1 MPSRFQPLA
10 KLGRNPAL
18 RRVGIGFACFNAAEY
33 GEWIA
38 VLVYAYA
45 QGGASASGLLAFA
58 QLLPCV
64 VLAPVMATFA
74 DRYQA
79 GRVLAAGFA
88 AQAVGMALLA
98 AALLLHAPP
107 LVVYALAILAAPAF
121 NLTRP
126 TVNVV
131 LPLAVRSPDELT
143 AGNAALGWIE
153 SAGVVVGPLA
163 ASLVVAFGGVGA
175 VVALF
180 AILMLLAA
188 WVALPLRSSLPPAEP
203 VDAGSPLSDA
213 LAGFRELAR
222 ERGTAMLVG
231 VLTSQA
237 LFFGAMDV
245 LFVVLA
251 IDELGMGDSGVGIL
265 NAAFGAGGLLAVF
278 ATLGLVGRPRLAPA
292 IIASAAIM
300 GASVALIAARPTV
313 ALALVLLAAA
323 NVGRSLFDVSGR
335 TLLQR
340 TGSPRV
346 LGRVFGI
353 LESIDMLGL
362 ALGSLYV
369 SLLVALGG
377 TTAAILGVGALMPVI
392 VLLLLRPILGA
403 DARATVPIVQIGL
416 LRRMPLFQPLPPPE
430 LEGVA
435 RVMEP
440 LAASTGEVLIR
451 EGEPGD
457 LFYVIADGEVRVS
470 TASGFESM
478 LEHGDGFGEIALL
491 NDSPRTAT
499 VTAIAET
506 SLYTL
511 TGEDFLRAVTGMPDA
526 HVAARGLVAD
536 RLAAQAAA
544 EAAMSSPHP

>member
-1 MPSRFQPLA
+1 VLSRLQPLG

-98 AALLLHAPP
+98 AALLAHAPP

-163 ASLVVAFGGVGA
+163 ASLVVALGGAGA

-188 WVALPLRSSLPPAEP
+188 WVALPLRSTLPPAEP
-203 VDAGSPLSDA
+203 ADAGSPLADA
-213 LAGFRELAR
+213 LQGFRQLAR

-231 VLTSQA
+231 VLTSQS
-237 LFFGAMDV
+237 LFLGAMDV

-292 IIASAAIM
+292 IIAAAAIM
-300 GASVALIAARPTV
+300 GGAVALIAARPTV
-313 ALALVLLAAA
+313 ALALVLLAVA

-346 LGRVFGI
+346 LGRVFGV

-369 SLLVALGG
+369 SLLVSLGG
-377 TTAAILGVGALMPVI
+377 TTAAIVGVGAIMPVI

-403 DARATVPIVQIGL
+403 DARATVPVVQIGL
-416 LRRMPLFQPLPPPE
+416 LRRMPLFRPLPPPE

-440 LAASTGEVLIR
+440 LAAAPGEVLIR

-457 LFYVIADGEVRVS
+457 LFYVVADGEVRVS
-470 TASGFESM
+470 TAAGFSTT
-478 LEHGDGFGEIALL
+478 LAHGDGFGEIALL
-491 NDSPRTAT
+491 NDGPRTAT
-499 VTAIAET
+499 VTATTET

-511 TGEDFLRAVTGMPDA
+511 TSDDFLGAVTGMSDV
-526 HVAARGLVAD
+526 HHAARGLVAD
-536 RLAAQAAA
+536 RLAEQAAA
-544 EAAMSSPHP
+544 ADSPHA